1 MAESALGH
9 GGLDYCPPMSP
20 NPTPTAAAA
29 SSGAPGAAV
38 TPIEDTLRVTVP
50 VPRRVRLR
58 DIWATLPVGWML
70 GRRDVKIKYKQSALG
85 PLWLVLQPVAMLA
98 AITIAFSKATAA
110 PDTGDVPYVVFALVG
125 PGGLDLRA
133 DDDHGRPSDPA
144 SPTRQ
149 VVRRSPCPRIAFVT
163 GTLISVLPPLGV
175 VLAASVL
182 AAVISGSLG
191 IEALAMPVLIVWL
204 IVMMWG
210 FTLLVTALGG
220 RFRDAVALAPVI
232 VQAGIFFTP
241 VGYPLSAAG
250 SFSKV
255 LAFNPA
261 SGVIEAWRWSLL
273 GMAPDGFAVAV
284 GLAETVVAVLLG
296 WYVFGRMET
305 RFSDY
310 V

>member
-1 MAESALGH
+1 M
-9 GGLDYCPPMSP
+9 
-20 NPTPTAAAA
+20 
-29 SSGAPGAAV
+29 
-38 TPIEDTLRVTVP
+38 RVTVP

-125 PGGLDLRA
+125 LAVWTYVQMTITVAPQTLV
-133 DDDHGRPSDPA
+133 SNQ
-144 SPTRQ
+144 Q

-191 IEALAMPVLIVWL
+191 IEALAMPILILWL

-261 SGVIEAWRWSLL
+261 SGVIETWRWSLL
-273 GMAPDGFAVAV
+273 GMAPDGFAIAV